1 LSVSNGERPTTSLTA
16 KVFAV
21 VVMVVVAWIL
31 LRVTFA
37 TVRLAFALA
46 GYIIVAFL
54 AYQLGKWVGRHSGPD
69 EDEPA

>member
-1 LSVSNGERPTTSLTA
+1 MAGPERPQTSLAA
-16 KVFAV
+16 KALV
-21 VVMVVVAWIL
+21 VVLAVVVAWIV

-69 EDEPA
+69 EDEP